1 MTTNER
7 SSFVM
12 SLPVE
17 EAFAD
22 SPNFRR
28 SLYQAESHA
37 LTFDASIRKMVQLQT
52 EMASSMNDY
61 SEKMV
66 KFAEE
71 LRSFAS
77 PQDDILLTAIEHFS
91 HVLKE
96 IERSR
101 SLMNMHIRDVFTTP
115 FSQFQAKE
123 LQPIRNLSRGWQ
135 NANTTYE
142 TSLNKYLAKKPKE
155 PGIDEA
161 ADEAAKDRKLLHRTS
176 VEYCLKLQD
185 MDIRRKFELV
195 ENVVALIY
203 TLNAFFHTGFA
214 LLKDLEPIMRE
225 LTDYLYKVGIA
236 SPA

>member
-77 PQDDILLTAIEHFS
+77 PQDDILPCGIIWMMAKHETC
-91 HVLKE
+91 
-96 IERSR
+96 
-101 SLMNMHIRDVFTTP
+101 SLFMSEEGRKRVTP
-115 FSQFQAKE
+115 
-123 LQPIRNLSRGWQ
+123 
-135 NANTTYE
+135 
-142 TSLNKYLAKKPKE
+142 
-155 PGIDEA
+155 
-161 ADEAAKDRKLLHRTS
+161 
-176 VEYCLKLQD
+176 
-185 MDIRRKFELV
+185 
-195 ENVVALIY
+195 
-203 TLNAFFHTGFA
+203 
-214 LLKDLEPIMRE
+214 
-225 LTDYLYKVGIA
+225 
-236 SPA
+236 